1 MINVR
6 GNIDARAGTDFHG
19 RLVVHHLFSFT
30 RYDINDLLRSGM
42 IMSFVQPFP
51 AASSTIPKLK
61 RTAPVTVG
69 SLGESGFFPIEFET
83 INVLSGSN
91 DAGSKF
97 MHSSRG

>member
-6 GNIDARAGTDFHG
+6 GNIDACARTDFHG

-42 IMSFVQPFP
+42 IMS
-51 AASSTIPKLK
+51 L
-61 RTAPVTVG
+61 VTFSCSEFNDSETEANG
-69 SLGESGFFPIEFET
+69 SCHCGFAEEVDFSPIEFEA

-91 DAGSKF
+91 HAGSKF